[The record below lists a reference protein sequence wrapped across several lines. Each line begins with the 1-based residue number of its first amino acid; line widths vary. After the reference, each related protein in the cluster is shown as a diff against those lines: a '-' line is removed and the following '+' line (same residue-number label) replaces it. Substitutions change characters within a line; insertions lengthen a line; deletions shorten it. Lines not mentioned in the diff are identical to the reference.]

1 MSHATRLGFVIGT
14 NYLLI
19 RNRVRWAQGTSCTFT
34 KDDGSYAPKFTFPDG
49 SERFCNIDPMS
60 TICKFNASIV
70 EEIAPPVDTL
80 VSPRY
85 FAVRTT
91 SIGPVSDAPF
101 ECILFNPKKKGIVI
115 FPTRSLCLK
124 AAKETYPDSDFVI
137 FEEAGTEYAQTV
149 DELRMENDSLIEQLQ
164 RLNSQRVSS
173 AEALVEAV
181 ADRAVAR
188 KRAED
193 LMDNDRRLAER
204 IARKQAYVASNQQ
217 AINERV

>member
-60 TICKFNASIV
+60 TICKFNASHV
-70 EEIAPPVDTL
+70 EVIAPSVEIKR
-80 VSPRY
+80 RY

-115 FPTRSLCLK
+115 FPTRALCLK

-149 DELRMENDSLIEQLQ
+149 DELRTENNSLLEQLERLTIEQTRCKSFLEDAC
-164 RLNSQRVSS
+164 
-173 AEALVEAV
+173 AEAGAAQQQATRQGVEY
-181 ADRAVAR
+181 DELSERIER
-188 KRAED
+188 KRAF
-193 LMDNDRRLAER
+193 LAG
-204 IARKQAYVASNQQ
+204 NTQ
-217 AINERV
+217 AIQERV